1 MINMARTERRL
12 PLPDTGARN
21 WRCVVDTTL
30 VAPDDV
36 VPAGVAVDG
45 GDYVVGPHGI
55 AIFEGRG
62 S

>member
-12 PLPDTGARN
+12 PLPDPAARS

-30 VAPDDV
+30 VAPEDV
-36 VPAGVAVDG
+36 VPAGAAVPG
-45 GDYVVGPHGI
+45 GDYVLGPHGI
-55 AIFEGRG
+55 AIFEGIG